1 MRLAELPVGT
11 GILFDVSIQKQ
22 ELEFP
27 SEVVEVHDNFIL
39 TKPVMSK
46 GKVVGLGGEGVSVSL
61 TYSRNDK
68 APIVW
73 KGVGCSVVK
82 TKGRVLYK
90 VIASGA
96 GFEVNRREA
105 FRLFVGL
112 EGIARVGTNR
122 RAMDVILKDLSDTGF
137 AFVVDHEIED
147 ATGLSVRLVFKD
159 FDRNYDLTGFIV
171 RLVKVEEEK
180 YVYGC
185 RMTMRNQLINH
196 YISMKQRQML
206 ANHSGAN
213 IRNRDNYGLLN
224 ALKEKEEPVVN
235 ESDLDTK
242 YISDVDK
249 SERRKIFDGR
259 NPGKII

>member
-185 RMTMRNQLINH
+185 RMT
-196 YISMKQRQML
+196 QRQML

-235 ESDLDTK
+235 ESDLDRK

>member
-11 GILFDVSIQKQ
+11 SILFDVSIQKQ

-112 EGIARVGTNR
+112 EGIARVGLCFYKKVPGWYKIVSVMIAVLVFVSTLVTKQHVIV
-122 RAMDVILKDLSDTGF
+122 DVIGGVAVAELTW
-137 AFVVDHEIED
+137 FVSCRTNGWKIYRN
-147 ATGLSVRLVFKD
+147 LVRKAGGE
-159 FDRNYDLTGFIV
+159 N
-171 RLVKVEEEK
+171 
-180 YVYGC
+180 
-185 RMTMRNQLINH
+185 
-196 YISMKQRQML
+196 
-206 ANHSGAN
+206 
-213 IRNRDNYGLLN
+213 
-224 ALKEKEEPVVN
+224 
-235 ESDLDTK
+235 
-242 YISDVDK
+242 
-249 SERRKIFDGR
+249 
-259 NPGKII
+259 GK

>member
-96 GFEVNRREA
+96 GFEVKQVTMDFSYSDCLLVWKVLHVLEPTGGQWM
-105 FRLFVGL
+105 LF
-112 EGIARVGTNR
+112 
-122 RAMDVILKDLSDTGF
+122 
-137 AFVVDHEIED
+137 
-147 ATGLSVRLVFKD
+147 
-159 FDRNYDLTGFIV
+159 
-171 RLVKVEEEK
+171 
-180 YVYGC
+180 
-185 RMTMRNQLINH
+185 
-196 YISMKQRQML
+196 
-206 ANHSGAN
+206 
-213 IRNRDNYGLLN
+213 
-224 ALKEKEEPVVN
+224 
-235 ESDLDTK
+235 
-242 YISDVDK
+242 
-249 SERRKIFDGR
+249 
-259 NPGKII
+259 

>member
-11 GILFDVSIQKQ
+11 SILFDVSIQKQ

-90 VIASGA
+90 VIASEPERGIQTVCWS
-96 GFEVNRREA
+96 GRYCTCWNQP
-105 FRLFVGL
+105 
-112 EGIARVGTNR
+112 EGNGCY
-122 RAMDVILKDLSDTGF
+122 
-137 AFVVDHEIED
+137 
-147 ATGLSVRLVFKD
+147 FKR
-159 FDRNYDLTGFIV
+159 F
-171 RLVKVEEEK
+171 K
-180 YVYGC
+180 
-185 RMTMRNQLINH
+185 
-196 YISMKQRQML
+196 
-206 ANHSGAN
+206 
-213 IRNRDNYGLLN
+213 
-224 ALKEKEEPVVN
+224 
-235 ESDLDTK
+235 
-242 YISDVDK
+242 
-249 SERRKIFDGR
+249 
-259 NPGKII
+259 

>member
-159 FDRNYDLTGFIV
+159 FDRNYDPYKVAYGSMPTHASANPEIKHLYINGHFCYVFKFGIV
-171 RLVKVEEEK
+171 TNGL
-180 YVYGC
+180 GIIC
-185 RMTMRNQLINH
+185 H
-196 YISMKQRQML
+196 ISFGNL
-206 ANHSGAN
+206 SGH
-213 IRNRDNYGLLN
+213 IIIISLL
-224 ALKEKEEPVVN
+224 
-235 ESDLDTK
+235 
-242 YISDVDK
+242 
-249 SERRKIFDGR
+249 
-259 NPGKII
+259 

>member
-1 MRLAELPVGT
+1 M
-11 GILFDVSIQKQ
+11 
-22 ELEFP
+22 
-27 SEVVEVHDNFIL
+27 
-39 TKPVMSK
+39 
-46 GKVVGLGGEGVSVSL
+46 

-235 ESDLDTK
+235 ESDLDRK